1 MNIQSLSFFVF
12 ICLFV
17 VANPQQAI
25 GSTLDS
31 LTAKIVLEENGTLIN
46 IKGVFINQSMNDMD
60 LSYQLVVQRIG
71 NKGQSDTNQGNKFKA
86 PKQQEVVLSETNLNL
101 SVDDYLKI
109 SLEVRDGDKL
119 IAQDSYTKGNLV
131 TQLKK
136 AKPQSQNNTKQKET
150 KSEDLELD
158 GFIINATR
166 TKVGRDFYNY
176 FYNSWSP
183 PKGAKN
189 YTITI
194 KELPARGR
202 ITRLLV
208 KINDKDVVQRFLQ
221 PRNDLIKATAEQ
233 SVRIIQQ
240 QLRNSEALNKQL
252 INEDQK
258 GSGIF

>member
-1 MNIQSLSFFVF
+1 MNIKLLSILVFFSLFFVKPTTTF
-12 ICLFV
+12 CV
-17 VANPQQAI
+17 N
-25 GSTLDS
+25 LDS
-31 LTAKIVLEENGTLIN
+31 LSAKIVLEENGNQIH
-46 IKGVFINQSMNDMD
+46 IKGVFVNQTEDD
-60 LSYQLVVQRIG
+60 LSLSYKMVVQHIG
-71 NKGQSDTNQGNKFKA
+71 KAGQSNTNQGNKFKA
-86 PKQQEVVLSETNLNL
+86 PKQREVVLSETNLSL
-101 SVDDYLKI
+101 SVDDYVKI
-109 SLEVRDGDKL
+109 SLEVHDGDKL
-119 IAQDSYTKGNLV
+119 IAQDVYTKGNLV
-131 TQLKK
+131 AQLLKK
-136 AKPQSQNNTKQKET
+136 TPTPSPESSKLKEEKT
-150 KSEDLELD
+150 EDLELD

-202 ITRLLV
+202 ITRVLV